1 MLKFFHLTV
10 AISAVFTVL
19 PGIALGRP
27 LSVSLPYPVVP
38 NSDAESMV
46 CYIKTED
53 GITIN
58 LESLCK
64 KTPTAS
70 DSNSNSGSGKCYFID
85 SAGRPCKIE
94 TSDTKSGSYTSQ
106 NPSGNG

>member
-1 MLKFFHLTV
+1 MLNFFHLTV
-10 AISAVFTVL
+10 AVSAVFTVL

-46 CYIKTED
+46 CYIKTEN

-70 DSNSNSGSGKCYFID
+70 DSNSDSGSGKCYFID

-94 TSDTKSGSYTSQ
+94 TSERQGAGQ
-106 NPSGNG
+106 